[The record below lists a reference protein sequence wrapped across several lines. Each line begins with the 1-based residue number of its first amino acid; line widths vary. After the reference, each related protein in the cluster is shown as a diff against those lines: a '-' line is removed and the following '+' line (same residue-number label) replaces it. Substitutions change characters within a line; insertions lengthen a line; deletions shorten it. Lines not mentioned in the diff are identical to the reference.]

1 MQNLHPENFIS
12 KHLHISL
19 PIQILIAAALGIFIG
34 LFLGDIARIFMPI
47 GNIYTMLLE
56 VAVYPYIITSLL
68 SSLGKLSPKLSF
80 KLFQK
85 GWWIYV
91 FLILLTFATLWML
104 TRAFPIITTA
114 LKPTV
119 PAETTSTQLLNL
131 IIPDNLFEALSNN
144 YVPAVV
150 LFCILFGIML
160 QRVKGESALFKILDT
175 ISNACIEFW
184 SWLIKFAPV
193 GTFCSLAYISGTIQG
208 SQLKDVTEYLFLFGF
223 GAIILTF
230 WLLPNIISSF
240 TDIRY
245 RTLMKEM
252 RNALIIAAA
261 TTVSILALPYIQKM
275 VQKMLAARKVHD
287 RDTKDI
293 VEATLLISYPFG
305 QLGNFFVYLFILFAS
320 TYYNQPLTQL
330 EHWLLPL
337 ASYLSSI
344 GSPNTAV
351 SAVNF
356 LAGWLQMP
364 SDISDLFDSLS
375 LITDYIQVLVSVM
388 GFTFLTILITF
399 SCYGLTKIRWHKF
412 FTHLILVGIVLF
424 VFIYF
429 FKDWVP
435 NPGVKIYQRINN
447 ATINPKFTQGV
458 EVSLQSASNESHVMP
473 AKTNEDALLRV
484 QRTGVLRVGYYPQA
498 KPFSYFNTQG
508 QLVGF
513 DVVHM
518 YMLAKA
524 LKAKLE
530 FIPFDW
536 PDLLS
541 DLQGNKFDIAIGGIW
556 ASNERIQRADVSQ
569 PYIKNSSSLI
579 VHKNKEND
587 FSSVSRMQALKNLRL
602 GLYPDPGII
611 QAVKD
616 SLPNAQLV
624 FINNDDD
631 ITKVFN
637 QNLVDAVLL
646 QQIAGSIYALGHP
659 GYVDIETPGIVAPFL
674 VAYLVQN
681 NSPQFLGFLNYW
693 LDLMKNQGFTQEMYN
708 RWILGRPI
716 EFNVHRWSIWQNVLR
731 DH

>member
-1 MQNLHPENFIS
+1 MKNLHPENFIS
-12 KHLHISL
+12 KHFHISL
-19 PIQILIAAALGIFIG
+19 PNQILIAAVLGVIVGLFIG
-34 LFLGDIARIFMPI
+34 DLARIFMSVS
-47 GNIYTMLLE
+47 NIYTMLLE
-56 VAVYPYIITSLL
+56 VAVYPYIISSLL

-85 GWWIYV
+85 GWWIYLL
-91 FLILLTFATLWML
+91 LILLTFATLWIL
-104 TRAFPIITTA
+104 TRAFPIATTT

-119 PAETTSTQLLNL
+119 PAETTGTQLLTL

-160 QRVKGESALFKILDT
+160 QRVKGENVLFKILDT

-184 SWLIKFAPV
+184 NWLIKFVPLGVFASF
-193 GTFCSLAYISGTIQG
+193 TYISGTIHAT
-208 SQLKDVTEYLFLFGF
+208 QLKDVVEYLFLFGF

-245 RTLMKEM
+245 RTLMEEM

-261 TTVSILALPYIQKM
+261 TTVSILALPYMQKMIQKM
-275 VQKMLAARKVHD
+275 LSKRKIRHSDAHD
-287 RDTKDI
+287 LT
-293 VEATLLISYPFG
+293 ETTLLISYPFG
-305 QLGNFFVYLFILFAS
+305 QLGNFFIYLFILFAT
-320 TYYNQPLTQL
+320 TYYNHPLTRL
-330 EHWLLPL
+330 ENWLLPV

-344 GSPNTAV
+344 GSPNTTE
-351 SAVNF
+351 SAVAF

-364 SDISDLFDSLS
+364 KDIYNLYDSLS
-375 LITDYIQVLVSVM
+375 LITDYIQVLISVM
-388 GFTFLTILITF
+388 GFTFLTILIVF

-412 FTHLILVGIVLF
+412 VTHLLLVAVVLL
-424 VFIYF
+424 VFIHF
-429 FKDWVP
+429 FKNWVP
-435 NPGVKIYQRINN
+435 NPGIKTYQRIVS
-447 ATINPKFTQGV
+447 ATINPKITQGV
-458 EVSLQSASNESHVMP
+458 TVTMQPAFDESKVAP
-473 AKTNEDALLRV
+473 VKTPEDTLLRV
-484 QRTGVLRVGYYPQA
+484 QRTGVLRVGYYPNA
-498 KPFSYFNTQG
+498 RPFSYFNPQG

-524 LKAKLE
+524 LNARLE
-530 FIPFDW
+530 FIPFNW
-536 PDLLS
+536 PNLLNDLE
-541 DLQGNKFDIAIGGIW
+541 GNKFDIAIGGIW

-569 PYIKNSSSLI
+569 PYIKNPSSLL
-579 VHKNKEND
+579 VPKDKENN
-587 FSSVSRMQALKNLRL
+587 FSSVSRMQSLKNLRL
-602 GLYPDPGII
+602 GLYADPGVV

-616 SLPNAQLV
+616 TLPNAQLIFV
-624 FINNDDD
+624 NNDDN
-631 ITKVFN
+631 ITQAFKQN
-637 QNLVDAVLL
+637 QVDTVLL
-646 QQIAGSIYALGHP
+646 QQIDGSIYALGHP

-674 VAYLVQN
+674 VAYIVQN

-716 EFNVHRWSIWQNVLR
+716 EFNVHRWSVWRNVL
-731 DH
+731 HK